1 MAKEAKPKKSS
12 NMQSFYKTKD
22 KVEMAK
28 YQAKGATHQMKINKA
43 KGKLDNS
50 DYRASTTATGRTK
63 DVNRLNDTSKT
74 LGRAKNIEAREAKAK
89 QSKSRSYSPKPMT
102 AAAKAKAT
110 AAGKATGAKVTA
122 RKPKAGSGVASK
134 VASRA
139 KSIAREVRDVPTAVG
154 TSVMGYLNPHGIVA
168 RGPSTKNLAKQVKE
182 AGRAV
187 LTGKKGTASDRN
199 TRSVRG
205 EFGSSTGKY
214 GYEKGKK
221 RK

>member
-1 MAKEAKPKKSS
+1 MAPKKKPVKKAMKRPTGELPKRNSKLAKFIKGS
-12 NMQSFYKTKD
+12 DDGKSFT
-22 KVEMAK
+22 MP
-28 YQAKGATHQMKINKA
+28 
-43 KGKLDNS
+43 
-50 DYRASTTATGRTK
+50 
-63 DVNRLNDTSKT
+63 
-74 LGRAKNIEAREAKAK
+74 EAR
-89 QSKSRSYSPKPMT
+89 
-102 AAAKAKAT
+102 T
-110 AAGKATGAKVTA
+110 AAGKYRDLEKAAGPKGFGSLDKSGVALGKAEDATKKMRAKPKPKHTPKPA
-122 RKPKAGSGVASK
+122 STNPKLKKSTTRGPKAGSGVASK

>member
-1 MAKEAKPKKSS
+1 MAPKPKK
-12 NMQSFYKTKD
+12 MTDAD
-22 KVEMAK
+22 KATLK
-28 YQAKGATHQMKINKA
+28 RLAAGKGAR
-43 KGKLDNS
+43 S
-50 DYRASTTATGRTK
+50 DGG
-63 DVNRLNDTSKT
+63 LTSDQSLEL
-74 LGRAKNIEAREAKAK
+74 LGLRDMERR
-89 QSKSRSYSPKPMT
+89 SRSYSPKPMT
-102 AAAKAKAT
+102 AAAKKKAA

-134 VASRA
+134 VAGRA
-139 KSIAREVRDVPTAVG
+139 KTIAREVRDVPTAVG
-154 TSVMGYLNPHGIVA
+154 TSVMGYLNPSGIVK

-205 EFGSSTGKY
+205 EFGTVTGRY

>member
-1 MAKEAKPKKSS
+1 MAPKPKKMSDA
-12 NMQSFYKTKD
+12 D
-22 KVEMAK
+22 KAYLNRLLKAAK
-28 YQAKGATHQMKINKA
+28 SGKGAMADGSLSNDQKMA
-43 KGKLDNS
+43 LSALKLQQKQ
-50 DYRASTTATGRTK
+50 ATA
-63 DVNRLNDTSKT
+63 
-74 LGRAKNIEAREAKAK
+74 
-89 QSKSRSYSPKPMT
+89 YSPKPMSMR
-102 AAAKAKAT
+102 AADKAVR
-110 AAGKATGAKVTA
+110 AGKATQAKVTA